1 MFSSFHNL
9 LLQAMSPSAI
19 QSQKVSELVDSGV
32 KHAIAHTAPSLASN
46 GSPTA
51 LAELDA
57 SRLIFTRN
65 PNPQPV
71 PEPNSPE
78 VMAMNTYE
86 ATNPPGPPIL
96 YPQVS

>member
-1 MFSSFHNL
+1 
-9 LLQAMSPSAI
+9 MSPSAI
-19 QSQKVSELVDSGV
+19 QSQNVSELVDSGV
-32 KHAIAHTAPSLASN
+32 KHTIAHTAPSLIGN
-46 GSPTA
+46 GVLTR

-57 SRLIFTRN
+57 SKLTFTRN

-86 ATNPPGPPIL
+86 ATIPPARKFYL
-96 YPQVS
+96 S